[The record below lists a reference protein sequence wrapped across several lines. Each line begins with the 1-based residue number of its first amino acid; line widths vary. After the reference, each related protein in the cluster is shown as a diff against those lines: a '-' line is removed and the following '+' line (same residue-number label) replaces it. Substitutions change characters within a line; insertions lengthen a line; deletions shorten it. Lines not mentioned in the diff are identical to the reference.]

1 MKTLEIFKTRKTE
14 IVNATLEVIADA
26 ICGNGGMFTS
36 SVAFFVKEVDETIEV
51 DSYRFTGQQYHSE
64 NVFYIIYSSEIQNY
78 NDTEPDSIDVSEF
91 EFYIEEAIDRHIADL
106 ETIEE

>member
-36 SVAFFVKEVDETIEV
+36 
-51 DSYRFTGQQYHSE
+51 
-64 NVFYIIYSSEIQNY
+64 
-78 NDTEPDSIDVSEF
+78 
-91 EFYIEEAIDRHIADL
+91 
-106 ETIEE
+106 